1 MTDPATLLAL
11 AERCEQAAWPDQKA
25 AMLAVVDALGLPSDQ
40 HYRAV
45 RMIEIGAY
53 ESAALTLVPEG
64 WRLGILSEWDDETLR
79 KKGPWQ
85 SIVMPA
91 GKGDNMG
98 IGLKTRCDHA
108 AKPALALCAAAL
120 RARAAMG

>member
-1 MTDPATLLAL
+1 MTNPTTLLAL
-11 AERCEQAAWPDQKA
+11 AERCEQAAGPDQKA

-53 ESAALTLVPEG
+53 ESAAITLVPEG
-64 WRLGILSEWDDETLR
+64 WFWEVRDDGVAWVTR
-79 KKGPWQ
+79 PDGG
-85 SIVMPA
+85 MP
-91 GKGDNMG
+91 G
-98 IGLKTRCDHA
+98 TA
-108 AKPALALCAAAL
+108 AAPALALGAAAL